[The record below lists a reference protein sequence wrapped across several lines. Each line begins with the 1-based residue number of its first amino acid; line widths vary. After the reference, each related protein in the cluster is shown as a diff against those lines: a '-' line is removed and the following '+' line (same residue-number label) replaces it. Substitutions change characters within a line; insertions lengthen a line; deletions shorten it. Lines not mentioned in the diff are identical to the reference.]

1 MISISTVYIRE
12 ILVARTRER
21 TDLLRGTLDLLI
33 LRTLDLQPLHGVAI
47 AERIRQVTS
56 GTFVVLPGSLF
67 PALHRLEQEA
77 WIAGQWTTN
86 NQKRRV
92 KSYRLTAAGRRQ
104 LSAEKREWAR
114 IVTAMAQVLETS

>member
-1 MISISTVYIRE
+1 MISISTFYIKE
-12 ILVARTRER
+12 ILVARTREK

-33 LRTLDLQPLHGVAI
+33 LRTLVLQPLHGVAI

-77 WIAGQWTTN
+77 RIAGQWTTN

>member
-1 MISISTVYIRE
+1 MISISTFYIKE

-33 LRTLDLQPLHGVAI
+33 LRTLVLQPLHGVAI

-114 IVTAMAQVLETS
+114 IVTAMTQVLETG